1 MKKFTAIIIGFTIV
15 STFNQLF
22 AQNIRPVQFDHLSPV
37 PGATMVSCETN
48 IIIKS
53 KEILDAGSV
62 SGELLSVIGNKTGIH
77 TVHAVLSDDNRT
89 MLFQPDIPFA
99 LNENVS
105 VSFRKGIRTSSGE
118 QLQPFTFSFTTQSQ
132 KLSFEPQRETMNDV
146 VHSNVSPLK
155 SQQGKSRTL
164 RASTDSLPSD
174 FPPITFTTYQ
184 PVPSGQIFID
194 NDESTSSIG
203 YYLVDVAT
211 SGKVLGYKR
220 TINYAYDFKKQPNGL
235 LSYYDRNY
243 LEYIVM
249 DSLYNVIN
257 TYRAIGYFTDL
268 HDFQMLSNG
277 HVLIMG
283 DDPEPVNMDTV
294 VPGGNPNAVVDGL
307 IIQELDQ
314 SKNLVFQWRCWD
326 HYKITDAIGVD
337 FTAATIDYCHGNSLD
352 LDYDGNILFSA
363 RNMSEIT
370 KIDRN
375 TGDIIWRWGGKN
387 NQFTF
392 LGDTLQYTYQHALR
406 LIQNGHYILFD
417 NGDLHNPPFS
427 RAVEYQLDQTQK
439 TATTVWQYRN
449 TPDLYGYS
457 TGYAQ
462 RLDDGNTLIDWG
474 TTNPN
479 VSLVAPDSTKI
490 FDLTFPEGMYTYRA
504 YMYPYTPPVLSVS
517 PSGESLSLNPGSAQR
532 ESLKVMNLDTSV
544 SHYSISAHQP
554 WLVLSS
560 STDSVPPSD
569 SSFFDFTI
577 NAAGLSSWSVYKDT
591 ITIFGYDT
599 LHSMIQIPVTLNTL
613 GTRILV
619 KPTNL
624 SVEIDSGLVVHDT
637 IKIFNIGKLPLIW
650 RMTDTSS
657 NSWLAF
663 SGTPDTLAPG
673 DSISEDILFNA
684 TSIPHGT
691 YTTTLTIFNND
702 SSTGDVRIPVTFN
715 VLELWTFSTSISA
728 GWNMLSLPVLP
739 FNESKFTVFP
749 PAISNAFIYD
759 NSYVISNNLKTGIGY
774 WLKFDSS
781 ETIPITGG
789 ILTSDSMVMNSGWNM
804 IGSISTPISI
814 FSISSIPPGIQTSYF
829 FTYKGHYVI
838 SDSIVPG
845 NAYWAK
851 VSQDGIFILS
861 SGASANPK
869 NRIKIVP
876 TSERPPSPPN
886 APTTTTA
893 GEIPKEYGL
902 DPAYP
907 SPFNPTTTIRYELPF
922 ESKVS
927 LKVYNLLGQ
936 VVETLQDRVENAGFK
951 SVVWDASK
959 FASGVY
965 FYRLATV
972 HIADP
977 SETFMQ
983 VQKMVLVK

>member
-1 MKKFTAIIIGFTIV
+1 MKKFVIVAIGFCIV
-15 STFNQLF
+15 SGFHQLI
-22 AQNIRPVQFDHLSPV
+22 AENNRPDQFDHLSPV
-37 PGATMVSCETN
+37 PGAKMVSCETG
-48 IIIKS
+48 IIIRS
-53 KEILDAGSV
+53 KNILDPGISIV
-62 SGELLSVIGNKTGIH
+62 GKYLLVTGNKSGTH
-77 TVHAVLSDDNRT
+77 SVHAVLSDDNRT
-89 MLFQPDIPFA
+89 MVFQPDIPFA
-99 LNENVS
+99 LNEYVS
-105 VSFRKGIRTSSGE
+105 VSFREGIRTSSGE
-118 QLQPFTFSFTTQSQ
+118 TLQPFTFSFTTQSQ
-132 KLSFEPQRETMNDV
+132 KISFEPQLETMDDV
-146 VHSNVSPLK
+146 PIKKLSPPK
-155 SQQGKSRTL
+155 SQVGSSRTI
-164 RASTDSLPSD
+164 RAVTETLPPD
-174 FPPITFTTYQ
+174 FPPITFTPYK

-220 TINYAYDFKKQPNGL
+220 TTNYAYDFKRQPNGL
-235 LSYYDRNY
+235 LSYYDRNS
-243 LEYIVM
+243 LDFVVM

-257 TYRAIGYFTDL
+257 AYRAIGYFTDV
-268 HDFQMLSNG
+268 HEFQMLSNG

-283 DDPEPVNMDTV
+283 DDPESVNMDTV
-294 VPGGNPNAVVDGL
+294 VPGGDPNAVVDGI

-314 SKNLVFQWRCWD
+314 SKNLVFQWRSWD

-352 LDYDGNILFSA
+352 LDYDGNILFST

-392 LGDTLQYTYQHALR
+392 LGDTLQFTYQHAAR
-406 LIQNGHYILFD
+406 LIQNGNYILFD

-439 TATTVWQYRN
+439 TATAVWQYRN

-504 YMYPYTPPVLSVS
+504 YMYPSTLPVLSVS
-517 PSGESLSLNPGSAQR
+517 PSGESVSLNPGSAQR
-532 ESLKVMNLDTSV
+532 ESLKVVNFDTSA

-569 SSFFDFTI
+569 SVFFDFTV
-577 NAAGLSSWSVYKDT
+577 NAAVLSSWSVYKDT

-599 LHSMIQIPVTLNTL
+599 LHSTIQIPVTLNTL

-637 IKIFNIGKLPLIW
+637 IKIFNIGLLPLIW
-650 RMTDTSS
+650 RITDTST
-657 NSWLAF
+657 NSWLTF
-663 SGTPDTLAPG
+663 SSTLDTLAPG
-673 DSISEDILFNA
+673 DSIFEDILFNA
-684 TSIPHGT
+684 TTQPHGT
-691 YTTTLTIFNND
+691 YHTLLTVFNND
-702 SSTGDVRIPVTFN
+702 SSTGNVMIPVTFN
-715 VLELWTFSTSISA
+715 VLEFWTIQTPISA

-739 FNESKFTVFP
+739 FNESKFNVFP
-749 PAISNAFIYD
+749 PAISNAFMYD

-781 ETIPITGG
+781 QKIPITGG
-789 ILTSDSMVMNSGWNM
+789 ILTSDSIAMYSGWNM

-814 FSISSIPPGIQTSYF
+814 FSIASIPPGIQTSNF
-829 FTYKGHYVI
+829 FTYKGQYVI
-838 SDSIVPG
+838 SDSIEPG
-845 NAYWAK
+845 KAYWIK
-851 VSQDGIFILS
+851 VSQDGTFILS
-861 SGASANPK
+861 SGSSASPK
-869 NRIKIVP
+869 NRIKIVQ
-876 TSERPPSPPN
+876 TSERPPLPPN
-886 APTTTTA
+886 ASTTTA
-893 GEIPKEYGL
+893 GEIPKEYAL

-907 SPFNPTTTIRYELPF
+907 SPFNPTTTIRYQLPF

-927 LKVYNLLGQ
+927 LKVYNLIGQ
-936 VVETLQDRVENAGFK
+936 VVGILQDGIEDAGFK

-959 FASGVY
+959 FASGIY
-965 FYRLATV
+965 FYRLVTV
-972 HIADP
+972 NIADP

>member
-1 MKKFTAIIIGFTIV
+1 MKKFVIVAIGFCIV
-15 STFNQLF
+15 LSFHQLS
-22 AQNIRPVQFDHLSPV
+22 AENNRPDQFDHLSPM
-37 PGATMVSCETN
+37 PGAKMVSCETG
-48 IIIKS
+48 IIIRS
-53 KEILDAGSV
+53 KNILDPGISI
-62 SGELLSVIGNKTGIH
+62 SGKYLLVTGNKSGTH
-77 TVHAVLSDDNRT
+77 SVRAVLSDDNRT
-89 MLFQPDIPFA
+89 MVFQPDEPFA

-105 VSFRKGIRTSSGE
+105 VSFREGIRTSSGE
-118 QLQPFTFSFTTQSQ
+118 TLQPFTFSFTTLSQ
-132 KLSFEPQRETMNDV
+132 KISFEPQLETMNDV
-146 VHSNVSPLK
+146 PHNNVSRLK
-155 SQQGKSRTL
+155 PQSGISRTI
-164 RASTDSLPSD
+164 RALTDTLPPD
-174 FPPITFTTYQ
+174 FPPITFTTYK
-184 PVPSGQIFID
+184 PVPLGQIFID

-220 TINYAYDFKKQPNGL
+220 TNNYAYDFKRQPNGL
-235 LSYYDRNY
+235 LSYYDRNF
-243 LEYIVM
+243 LDFIVM
-249 DSLYNVIN
+249 DSLYTVIN
-257 TYRAIGYFTDL
+257 TYRAIGYFTDV
-268 HDFQMLSNG
+268 HDFQMLANG

-283 DDPEPVNMDTV
+283 DDPESVNMDTV
-294 VPGGNPNAVVDGL
+294 VPGGNPNAVVDGI

-314 SKNLVFQWRCWD
+314 SKNLVFQWRSWD

-337 FTAATIDYCHGNSLD
+337 FTANTIDYCHGNSLD
-352 LDYDGNILFSA
+352 LDYDGNILFST

-392 LGDTLQYTYQHALR
+392 LGDTLQFTYQHAAR
-406 LIQNGHYILFD
+406 LIQNGNYMLFD

-439 TATTVWQYRN
+439 TATTIWQYRN

-479 VSLVAPDSTKI
+479 TSLVAPDSTKI

-517 PSGESLSLNPGSAQR
+517 PSGESVSLNPGSAQR
-532 ESLKVMNLDTSV
+532 ESLKVVNFDTSV
-544 SHYSISAHQP
+544 SHYTISAHQP

-569 SSFFDFTI
+569 SVFFDFTV
-577 NAAGLSSWSVYKDT
+577 NAAGLTSWNVYKDT
-591 ITIFGYDT
+591 ITISGYDT
-599 LHSMIQIPVTLNTL
+599 LHSAIHVPVTLNTL

-624 SVEIDSGLVVHDT
+624 SVEIDSGLVAHDT
-637 IKIFNIGKLPLIW
+637 VKIFNIGLLPLIW
-650 RMTDTSS
+650 RITDTSS
-657 NSWLAF
+657 NSWLTF
-663 SGTPDTLAPG
+663 SSTPDTLAPG
-673 DSISEDILFNA
+673 DSIFEDILFNA
-684 TSIPHGT
+684 TTQPHGT
-691 YTTTLTIFNND
+691 FHTLLTIFNND
-702 SSTGDVRIPVTFN
+702 SSTGNVMIPVTFN
-715 VLELWTFSTSISA
+715 VLELWTIQTPISA

-739 FNESKFTVFP
+739 FNESKFSVFP
-749 PAISNAFIYD
+749 PAISNAFKYD

-781 ETIPITGG
+781 QTIPITGG
-789 ILTSDSMVMNSGWNM
+789 ILTSDSIAMNSGWNM

-814 FSISSIPPGIQTSYF
+814 FSIASIPPGIQTSDF

-838 SDSIVPG
+838 SDSIAPG
-845 NAYWAK
+845 AAYWVK
-851 VSQDGIFILS
+851 VSQDGTFILS
-861 SGASANPK
+861 SGSSASPK
-869 NRIKIVP
+869 NRIKIVQ
-876 TSERPPSPPN
+876 TAERPPLPPN
-886 APTTTTA
+886 ASSTTA
-893 GEIPKEYGL
+893 GEIPKEYAL

-907 SPFNPTTTIRYELPF
+907 SPFNPTTTIRYQLPF

-936 VVETLQDRVENAGFK
+936 VVGTLQDGIEDAGFK

-959 FASGVY
+959 FSSGVY
-965 FYRLATV
+965 FYRLVTV
-972 HIADP
+972 NIADP